1 MTKTRSDLHGV
12 LVVDKSRGPTSHD
25 VVSNARRALGTREI
39 GHSGTL
45 DPMATGVLVLVVGEA
60 TKLVNH
66 LMASSKLYEAT
77 LRLGATTTSLDA
89 DGEIVEER
97 PVPSLTLEEV
107 RARAS
112 AFVGQIEQTVPAVSA
127 VKVDGRPLYERARKG
142 QEVAAPTRTV
152 HVAELTIRA
161 LRGDE
166 IDLRVRCSKGFY
178 VRSLGRDL
186 ALALGT
192 VGHLTA
198 LRRLEN
204 GAFSVGQAVDQVQLR
219 AAAQGDL
226 GLRESMRAAVL
237 PLEQVA
243 RKLRHV
249 VLSEVGAR
257 HAFHGRM
264 VPASEVQS
272 EVDVPEHEGDVR
284 VAFDEQGKLL
294 ALVEPDP
301 SGGGLRV
308 VRGIRRD

>member
-1 MTKTRSDLHGV
+1 MTKPRSDLHGV

-77 LRLGATTTSLDA
+77 LRLGITTTSLDA
-89 DGEIVEER
+89 DGDVVDER
-97 PVPSLTLEEV
+97 PVPTWSLDDV
-107 RARAS
+107 RARAA

-142 QEVAAPTRTV
+142 QEIVAPTRVV
-152 HVAELTIRA
+152 HVAELTIQA
-161 LRGDE
+161 FRGDE
-166 IDLRVRCSKGFY
+166 IDFRVRCSKGFY
-178 VRSLGRDL
+178 VRSLARDL
-186 ALALGT
+186 AHALDT

-204 GAFSVGQAVDQVQLR
+204 GAFTVGQAVDQIQLR

-226 GLRESMRAAVL
+226 ALRDSMRAAVL
-237 PLEQVA
+237 PFEQVA
-243 RKLRHV
+243 RQLSHV

-257 HAFHGRM
+257 HAFHGRL
-264 VPASEVQS
+264 VPTSEVQS
-272 EVDVPEHEGDVR
+272 EVRVPEHEGDVR
-284 VAFDEQGKLL
+284 VAFDHEGRAI

-301 SGGGLRV
+301 SGGGMRV